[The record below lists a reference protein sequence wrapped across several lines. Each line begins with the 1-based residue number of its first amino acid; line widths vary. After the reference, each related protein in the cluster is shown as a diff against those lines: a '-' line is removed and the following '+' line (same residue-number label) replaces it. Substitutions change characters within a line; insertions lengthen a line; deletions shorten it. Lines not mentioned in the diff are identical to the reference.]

1 MSQVLFFLA
10 GFGAIAGAIGV
21 VMLRDPFFAVLA
33 LVAHL
38 LSLAI
43 LFLLLRAEFVA
54 AVQVVVYA
62 GAVMVLYVFVVAY
75 VGGREEPIGELL
87 RGRGPAGAQLR
98 LGAAVFGGALLV
110 ELLIAL
116 LGTGLKAVGGEGAP
130 YAPGPKAFGTP
141 AYIGQL
147 LLTRFL
153 LVFEVAS
160 LLLMIAAVGAV
171 VLARRRG
178 GIEEDGEGE
187 GRVLTPLDL
196 IRPPETGTMAEGVGG
211 VPFAVARAREENG
224 VPASEPVAA
233 VGAGPGEEGSS

>member
-1 MSQVLFFLA
+1 MSTLLFFLA
-10 GFGAIAGAIGV
+10 GFGAIAGAVGV

-38 LSLAI
+38 LSLAV

-98 LGAAVFGGALLV
+98 LGAAILGGALLV

-116 LGTGLKAVGGEGAP
+116 LGTGLKAVDGDGAP
-130 YAPGPKAFGTP
+130 YAPGPKTFGTP

-160 LLLMIAAVGAV
+160 LLLLIAAVGAV

-178 GIEEDGEGE
+178 GIDEDGGE
-187 GRVLTPLDL
+187 RRVLTPLDL
-196 IRPPETGTMAEGVGG
+196 IRPRETGTMAEGVGG
-211 VPFAVARAREENG
+211 VPYAIARAREENG
-224 VPASEPVAA
+224 APATEPAA
-233 VGAGPGEEGSS
+233 TVGAGSDEEGRW